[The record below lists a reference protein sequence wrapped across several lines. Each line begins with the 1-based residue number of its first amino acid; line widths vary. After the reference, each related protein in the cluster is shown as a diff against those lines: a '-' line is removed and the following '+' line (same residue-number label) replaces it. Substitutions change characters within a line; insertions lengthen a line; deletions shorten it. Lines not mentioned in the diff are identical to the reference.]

1 MKKFTITYKCG
12 SQIVSTNET
21 ENSFYSLDI
30 TDTAERFTV
39 VLNPKKTFELVDFD
53 V

>member
-12 SQIVSTNET
+12 SQIVTTNET

-30 TDTAERFTV
+30 FIITFYFT
-39 VLNPKKTFELVDFD
+39 F
-53 V
+53 